1 MATVLCQ
8 WTLPHSA
15 AMNTKET
22 ILQEL
27 EQTPEPLL
35 GEVLHYLLYLKALHE
50 EEMEDLEDI
59 RIIREEIRRE
69 GTIPWEDV
77 KKDLGLVD

>member
-1 MATVLCQ
+1 
-8 WTLPHSA
+8 
-15 AMNTKET
+15 MNTKET